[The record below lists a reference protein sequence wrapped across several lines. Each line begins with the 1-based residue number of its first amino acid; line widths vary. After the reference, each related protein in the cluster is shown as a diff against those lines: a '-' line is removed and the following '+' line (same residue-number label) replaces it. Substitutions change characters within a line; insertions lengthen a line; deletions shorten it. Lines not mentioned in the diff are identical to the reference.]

1 MGAKTAIA
9 WTDHTFNPW
18 WGCNKVSPGCDY
30 CYAATFANG
39 RGGYTG
45 KTDARPVIWGPPR
58 ETTRRLFGP
67 KHWREPLEW
76 NAAAAQRGIR
86 ERVFCA
92 SMADV
97 FEWHPLLDDAR
108 AQLWELI
115 DRTPWLDWQ
124 LLTKRPMNIARM
136 LPAAWL
142 GRPRQNVWLGTS
154 AETQVWADLRIPR
167 LLEVPAVVHFVSAE
181 PLLDDV
187 DLRAYLGPDRV
198 NWVITGGESG
208 PRHRPF
214 DVAWVREINAQC
226 SSAGA
231 AHFFKQHG
239 GRTHAEGGCL
249 LDGCEVKEFP
259 RSRLVAA

>member
-1 MGAKTAIA
+1 MGATTEIA
-9 WTDHTFNPW
+9 WTNHTFNPW
-18 WGCNKVSPGCDY
+18 WGCNKVSRGCDY

-45 KTDARPVIWGPPR
+45 KSESRPVIWGPPH

-76 NAAAAQRGIR
+76 NAAAAQLGVR

-97 FEWHPLLDDAR
+97 FEWHPLLDSVR
-108 AQLWELI
+108 PQLWELI
-115 DRTPWLDWQ
+115 EHTPWLDWQ

-136 LPAAWL
+136 LPSDWL
-142 GRPRQNVWLGTS
+142 EQPRPNVWLGTS
-154 AETQVWADLRIPR
+154 VEDQERAQLRIPR
-167 LLEVPAVVHFVSAE
+167 LLEVPAAVHFLSCE
-181 PLLDDV
+181 PLLGPL
-187 DLRAYLGPDRV
+187 DLRPWLEQME
-198 NWVITGGESG
+198 WVITGGESG
-208 PRHRPF
+208 PRHRGF
-214 DVAWVREINAQC
+214 DVGWVRDINAQC
-226 SSAGA
+226 AGGGV

-249 LDGCEVKEFP
+249 LDGVEVKEFP
-259 RSRLVAA
+259 SPRLARVV